1 MRRTLATTTL
11 IALTLAAC
19 GGSDSSEVPV
29 TAESTEEAAA
39 EPTDDAADA
48 PDDSSDADGDDSG
61 DDDAAADAAPAQTVC
76 PPDAAPEPTPKPEV
90 DVPGEVSNELVTTV
104 LTDGTGAEAVDGDTV
119 VVDYVGV
126 RSVDGEEFDN
136 SYERGQPFPVT
147 LGSGSVIQGWEDGL
161 VGAQTG
167 ARIQLDIPPAL
178 AYGETARSEVIREN
192 EPLTFVIDVRAVIS
206 PGDPSDAPTEP
217 GVELSTGEGVADT
230 VFEDLTEGDGEILE
244 CGDTAVIRYVNFR
257 GDNGVAIESNWG
269 ADPLQVP
276 FGDNL
281 LPGLLEGME
290 GMQVGGLRAVTVPP
304 EDGFGPD
311 GNPQGGLPADTD
323 MIFVIE
329 LIGTY

>member
-1 MRRTLATTTL
+1 MRRTLAITTL
-11 IALTLAAC
+11 ITLTLAAC
-19 GGSDSSEVPV
+19 GSDSDSAPV
-29 TAESTEEAAA
+29 SLPNADAEEPESTEETPA
-39 EPTDDAADA
+39 EAPDASAEEDATGDDATDDVVAA
-48 PDDSSDADGDDSG
+48 
-61 DDDAAADAAPAQTVC
+61 AQTVC
-76 PPDAAPEPTPKPEV
+76 PPDAAPEPAPKPEV
-90 DVPGEVSNELVTTV
+90 DIPGEVSDELVTTV
-104 LTDGTGAEAVDGDTV
+104 LTEGTGAEAVDGDTV

-136 SYERGQPFPVT
+136 SYDRGEPFPVT

-167 ARIQLDIPPAL
+167 ARLQLDIPPAL
-178 AYGETARSEVIREN
+178 AYGESARSDVIREN

-206 PGDPSDAPTEP
+206 AGDPSEAPSEP
-217 GVELSTGEGVADT
+217 GVELSTGEGVDDT
-230 VFEDLTEGDGEILE
+230 VFEDLTEGDGATLE

-269 ADPLQVP
+269 ADPLQIP

-290 GMQVGGLRAVTVPP
+290 GMKVGGLRAVTVPP
-304 EDGFGPD
+304 EDGFGPE

>member
-19 GGSDSSEVPV
+19 GSDSDSSEAPV
-29 TAESTEEAAA
+29 SIAAA
-39 EPTDDAADA
+39 DAEDSEADGDADSTDEDSSTDDAAGG
-48 PDDSSDADGDDSG
+48 GDV
-61 DDDAAADAAPAQTVC
+61 APAQTVC
-76 PPDAAPEPTPKPEV
+76 PPDAASEPTPKPEV
-90 DVPGEVSNELVTTV
+90 DIPGEVGDELVTTV
-104 LTDGTGAEAVDGDTV
+104 LTEGTGAEAVDGDTV

-136 SYERGQPFPVT
+136 SYERGEPFPVT
-147 LGSGSVIQGWEDGL
+147 LGSGSVIQGWEAGL

-167 ARIQLDIPPAL
+167 ARLQLDIPPAL
-178 AYGETARSEVIREN
+178 AYGENARSEVIREN
-192 EPLTFVIDVRAVIS
+192 EPLTFVIDVRAVI
-206 PGDPSDAPTEP
+206 PVGNPSEAPSEP
-217 GVELSTGEGVADT
+217 GVELSTGEGVDDT
-230 VFEDLTEGDGEILE
+230 VFEDLAEGDGATLE

-269 ADPLQVP
+269 ADPLQIP

-290 GMQVGGLRAVTVPP
+290 GMKVGGQRAITVPP
-304 EDGFGPD
+304 EDGFGPE
-311 GNPQGGLPADTD
+311 GNPQGGLPANTD